1 MNRRGFLKLLGLGAG
16 ATAAGVV
23 LPDVEPVRRW
33 WQVGRG
39 APVPARDDGY
49 LFGTGASEYER
60 WRKAI
65 ARMDHGCVY
74 DANDVA
80 FSLDA
85 LAVDHGGY
93 MGPSQGVNVV
103 TYKGVPLART
113 PAGRVAIA
121 EEFMRE
127 GLMTPEDA
135 ARVLVRESM
144 TREQALA
151 LYGERT

>member
-1 MNRRGFLKLLGLGAG
+1 
-16 ATAAGVV
+16 
-23 LPDVEPVRRW
+23 
-33 WQVGRG
+33 
-39 APVPARDDGY
+39 
-49 LFGTGASEYER
+49 
-60 WRKAI
+60 
-65 ARMDHGCVY
+65 
-74 DANDVA
+74 
-80 FSLDA
+80 
-85 LAVDHGGY
+85 